1 MFKMSTNTYSN
12 NNNNN
17 ISQSHLINNHLS
29 QKSTVELS
37 SSSSLSPL
45 KKSLRMRVRGRGI
58 ASNNI
63 NDHTATASNNR
74 LHEQR
79 RQEAAAARRLLSA
92 SLDDLRHHEP
102 RHRRRS
108 SQTVGEG
115 VSKHPSR
122 KIFSSMI
129 ELPRRSQRRTSFL
142 SHSLSNNNNGN
153 NKLNP
158 SIRLKLKRKS
168 TLSTKQPPSNLIFKI
183 TRGFRS
189 SAKVD
194 TIRF

>member
-1 MFKMSTNTYSN
+1 MFKMSSNTYS

-29 QKSTVELS
+29 QKSTVELSS

-63 NDHTATASNNR
+63 NDHTAASNNR

-79 RQEAAAARRLLSA
+79 RQEAATARRLLSA

-115 VSKHPSR
+115 VSKHPNR

-168 TLSTKQPPSNLIFKI
+168 TLSTKPPSSNLIFKI
-183 TRGFRS
+183 TRGFRT